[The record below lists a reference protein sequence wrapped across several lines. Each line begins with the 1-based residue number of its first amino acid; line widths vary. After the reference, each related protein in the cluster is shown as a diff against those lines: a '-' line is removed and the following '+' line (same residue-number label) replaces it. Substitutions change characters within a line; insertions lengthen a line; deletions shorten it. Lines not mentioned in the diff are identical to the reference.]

1 MTKIGFGIASS
12 FCTFEKVYIQMELL
26 TKLGYNVIP
35 IVNTPVIT
43 WDTRFGKSED
53 VKKKIES
60 ITGNKIVSTIVE
72 AEKFGPKEQLDLL
85 IIAPATGDFIAS
97 FANGITN
104 SPVTMAAKA
113 TLRNEKPI
121 VIGVSTN
128 DGLGM
133 NGKNIMELYNHKN
146 IYFIPF
152 GQDDFENKPNS
163 LVAHYELLVPT
174 IEKALDNKQLQPV
187 IKEYVKTKNMGK

>member
-1 MTKIGFGIASS
+1 MTKIGFGITSS

-26 TKLGYNVIP
+26 TKLGYDVIP

-43 WDTRFGKSED
+43 WDTRFEKSED

>member
-1 MTKIGFGIASS
+1 MTKIGFGITSS
-12 FCTFEKVYIQMELL
+12 FCTFDKIYLQMELL
-26 TKLGYNVIP
+26 SKLGYEVIP
-35 IVNTPVIT
+35 VVNTPVIT

-60 ITGNKIVSTIVE
+60 ITGNKVVSTIVE

-104 SPVTMAAKA
+104 TPVTMAAKA

-187 IKEYVKTKNMGK
+187 IKEYIKKRI

>member
-1 MTKIGFGIASS
+1 MTKIGFGITSS
-12 FCTFEKVYIQMELL
+12 FCTFDKIYGQMMLL
-26 TKLGYNVIP
+26 KQLGYEVIP

-53 VKKKIES
+53 VKNKIEE
-60 ITGNKIVSTIVE
+60 ITGHQIVSSVVE
-72 AEKFGPKEQLDLL
+72 AEKFGPEEPLDLL

-104 SPVTMAAKA
+104 NAVTMATKA

-152 GQDDFENKPNS
+152 GQDDFEKKPNS
-163 LVAHYELLVPT
+163 LVAHYDLLIPT
-174 IEKALDNKQLQPV
+174 IEKALENKQIQPV
-187 IKEYVKTKNMGK
+187 LKEYVKVKK

>member
-1 MTKIGFGIASS
+1 MTRIGFGITSS
-12 FCTFEKVYIQMELL
+12 FCTFDKIYFQMELL
-26 TKLGYNVIP
+26 KQLGYEVVP
-35 IVNTPVIT
+35 IVNLPVIT

-53 VKKKIES
+53 VKNKIEK
-60 ITGNKIVSTIVE
+60 ITGNKVVSSVVD
-72 AEKFGPKEQLDLL
+72 AEKFGPEAPLDLL

-104 SPVTMAAKA
+104 NAVTMATKA

-133 NGKNIMELYNHKN
+133 NGRNIMELYNHKN

-152 GQDDFENKPNS
+152 GQDDFEKKPNS
-163 LVAHYELLVPT
+163 LVAHYDLLVPT
-174 IEKALDNKQLQPV
+174 IEKALDNKQIQPV
-187 IKEYVKTKNMGK
+187 LKEYVKVKK

>member
-1 MTKIGFGIASS
+1 MTRIGFGITSS
-12 FCTFEKVYIQMELL
+12 FCTFDKIYIQMELL
-26 TKLGYNVIP
+26 TKLGFDVIP

-128 DGLGM
+128 DGLGL

-174 IEKALDNKQLQPV
+174 IEKALENKQLQPV
-187 IKEYVKTKNMGK
+187 IKEYIKTKNISK

>member
-1 MTKIGFGIASS
+1 MTKIGFGITSS
-12 FCTFEKVYIQMELL
+12 FCTFDKIYLQMELL
-26 TKLGYNVIP
+26 SKLGYEVIP
-35 IVNTPVIT
+35 VVNTPVIT

-60 ITGNKIVSTIVE
+60 ITGNKVVSTIVE

-104 SPVTMAAKA
+104 TPVTMAAKA

-152 GQDDFENKPNS
+152 GQDDYENKPNS

-187 IKEYVKTKNMGK
+187 IKEYIKKRI

>member
-1 MTKIGFGIASS
+1 MTKIGFGITSS

-26 TKLGYNVIP
+26 TKLGYDVIP

-85 IIAPATGDFIAS
+85 IIAPATGDFIAC

>member
-1 MTKIGFGIASS
+1 MTKIGFGITSS

-26 TKLGYNVIP
+26 TKLGYDVIP

-53 VKKKIES
+53 VKNKIES

-163 LVAHYELLVPT
+163 LVAHYELIVPT
-174 IEKALDNKQLQPV
+174 IEKALENKQLQPV
-187 IKEYVKTKNMGK
+187 IKEYIKKRI

>member
-1 MTKIGFGIASS
+1 MTKIGFGITSS
-12 FCTFEKVYIQMELL
+12 FCTFDKIYLQMELL
-26 TKLGYNVIP
+26 SKLGYEVIP
-35 IVNTPVIT
+35 VVNTPVIT

-104 SPVTMAAKA
+104 TPVTMAAKA

-152 GQDDFENKPNS
+152 GQDDYENKPNS

-187 IKEYVKTKNMGK
+187 IKEYIKKRI

>member
-1 MTKIGFGIASS
+1 MTKIGFGITSS

-26 TKLGYNVIP
+26 TKLGYDVIP